1 MFRSESRE
9 RKKTNLMVFLRPVV
23 MRDQAASNKVSLDR
37 YDFIRGQQLDS
48 QPPPSS
54 ILRINESPVLPQLR
68 PDAVGPTGAPRPL
81 GDTAP
86 PPPPT
91 MAPSLP
97 ASGPTG
103 PVPPASAPEPAKT
116 N

>member
-1 MFRSESRE
+1 LSQRLVLGVVHRQQ
-9 RKKTNLMVFLRPVV
+9 LLR
-23 MRDQAASNKVSLDR
+23 LGL
-37 YDFIRGQQLDS
+37 GQQLDS

-68 PDAVGPTGAPRPL
+68 PDAVSPTGVPRPL

-97 ASGPTG
+97 ASGP
-103 PVPPASAPEPAKT
+103 VPTAPAGSASEPEKT